1 MVVNQRLQPG
11 FARNIEVFFKMIKSN
26 FKFSEIKINNVNQKD
41 FIYSIHN
48 IKILIVY
55 LLTKIMEKIH
65 KQVNKIKCEGIINKR
80 FYKNKKNKNTNI
92 IENKKNKN
100 KKNNK
105 LSNDLI
111 INVNIDNNK
120 QIILN
125 NNNENINIIKKNTNN
140 KRKCILKPNIT
151 NIIKGTFRLLH
162 MIVNSKL
169 TVDIYSLFAN
179 NYIKYNKIDKTI
191 NNKRICKTPFKKWYI
206 KGYTNKSDS
215 IKIVNCIFGFSKE
228 ILNKNLMTKLRNSN
242 IIKINYIK

>member
-1 MVVNQRLQPG
+1 M
-11 FARNIEVFFKMIKSN
+11 
-26 FKFSEIKINNVNQKD
+26 
-41 FIYSIHN
+41 HN

-65 KQVNKIKCEGIINKR
+65 KQVNKIKCKGIINKR
-80 FYKNKKNKNTNI
+80 FYKNKKNKNNKNTNI
-92 IENKKNKN
+92 IENKKN

-105 LSNDLI
+105 LSNDSI
-111 INVNIDNNK
+111 INVNINNNK

-125 NNNENINIIKKNTNN
+125 NNNENIIKKNTNN

-169 TVDIYSLFAN
+169 TVDIYLLFAD
-179 NYIKYNKIDKTI
+179 NYIKYYKIDKTI

-215 IKIVNCIFGFSKE
+215 IKIVNYILGFSKE
-228 ILNKNLMTKLRNSN
+228 ILNKNLMIKLRNSN
-242 IIKINYIK
+242 IIKINYIE